1 MDLPAGFDTID
12 EPLAVG
18 RHVLRLT
25 RPRSAEDLIDEAEF
39 AVDERLPYW
48 AELWP
53 SGRVLADRL
62 AAADL
67 AGRRVLELGAGLGV
81 PSLVAAL
88 GGAEA
93 LATDWYEPALA
104 FARLNAAR
112 AGVPLATMLV
122 DWREPPAAL
131 VEAAPFDLVVA
142 ADVLYEPR
150 NAEPLAAL
158 LPVLVGGAG
167 EAWVADPRRPDAR
180 PFLDAL
186 AGAGWSVATSE
197 VPFEGRLDETGP
209 IVHLHRLRPPG
220 PRTRVESASR
230 SSDRLPRSDPR

>member
-1 MDLPAGFDTID
+1 VSGEPPAGFDTV
-12 EPLAVG
+12 EERLLVG
-18 RHVLRLT
+18 RHSLRLL

-62 AAADL
+62 AAADV
-67 AGRRVLELGAGLGV
+67 AGLRVIELGAGLAV

-88 GGAEA
+88 GGADV

-104 FARLNAAR
+104 FARANAAR
-112 AGVPLATMLV
+112 AGVSLRTMLV
-122 DWREPPAAL
+122 DWRRPPEDL
-131 VEAAPFDLVVA
+131 MRQAPFDLVVA

-158 LPVLVGGAG
+158 LPALTGGG
-167 EAWVADPRRPDAR
+167 KAWFADPRRPDAR

-186 AGAGWSVATSE
+186 QLDGWGVATSE

-209 IVHLHRLRPPG
+209 IVLFHRLRPPG
-220 PRTRVESASR
+220 A
-230 SSDRLPRSDPR
+230 